1 MNSIFFM
8 SLQVPSVNFMKA
20 DLLDPVLVLEL
31 KSCPGIPNKVT
42 WWQWIQQGVIH
53 QSDPLSTAQNKMN
66 VKTDENSFK
75 KGGVVGG
82 GLSYLGAND
91 FRGAHVSE
99 TRPSDAPY
107 RHRSPLAP
115 APTSSFHLCP
125 RDAMIKRVGI
135 IHSATCC
142 GHFTAAAPP
151 DKSCSAIAP
160 ERPYRRPKRTGA
172 SSRGEAGGRC
182 RCPAADSTR
191 MRLRVGG
198 P

>member
-20 DLLDPVLVLEL
+20 DLLDPDLVLEL
-31 KSCPGIPNKVT
+31 RVVQGYLIKWPGDSGFNREWSINQIRFPQHKIK
-42 WWQWIQQGVIH
+42 WMWK
-53 QSDPLSTAQNKMN
+53 LM
-66 VKTDENSFK
+66 KTHLRR
-75 KGGVVGG
+75 VGSWG

-160 ERPYRRPKRTGA
+160 VRPYRRPKRTGA